1 MRKISLLF
9 IIICFVMLS
18 CDSKINTSENALSV
32 LIDSVQH
39 KYVPDKRDNVYE
51 IEAVGGK
58 DYITLKGYTSV
69 REAKTELI
77 ELISKE
83 TSSFVD
89 SIIILPDKSVGNKVY
104 GVVNVSVADLR
115 TQPKYSAE
123 MATQLLLGAP
133 VEVLQYNDWVRIKSA
148 EGYVAWTTEY
158 SFVPMT
164 KSEFNSWI
172 MAKKIIFADIYG
184 FAYEAANESGQTVSD
199 LVFGN
204 MLKLEGEVGKFYK
217 VSYPD
222 GRNGYVLKSQSQPF
236 DKWLSSIDL
245 TEQSILQKAQSL
257 KGIPYTWG
265 GTSPK
270 MMDCSGFTKTVM
282 LMHGII
288 LMRDASQQVN
298 TGISVDIS
306 AGYDNLHPGD
316 LMFFG
321 KKGQG
326 GNKDRIRH
334 VGFYMGN
341 GEFIHASG
349 YVRVSSL
356 DSTKANYDEVNT
368 REFISASRIIGAV
381 GTKGIWPVNEN
392 PLYKEQP

>member
-9 IIICFVMLS
+9 IIICIVMLS
-18 CDSKINTSENALSV
+18 CDSKTNTSENSLSA

-51 IEAVGGK
+51 IEVVDGE

-69 REAKTELI
+69 PEAKTELI

-83 TSSFVD
+83 TPSFVD
-89 SIIILPDKSVGNKVY
+89 SITILPDGSVGDKVY
-104 GVVNVSVADLR
+104 GIVNVSVADLR

-133 VEVLQYNDWVRIKSA
+133 VEVLQHDNWVRIKSA

-158 SFVPMT
+158 SFVSMT
-164 KSEFNSWI
+164 KDEFNSWI
-172 MAKKIIFADIYG
+172 TADKIIYTDIYG
-184 FAYEAANESGQTVSD
+184 FAYEAADESGQTVSD

-204 MLKLEGEVGKFYK
+204 MLKFEGEVGKFYK

-222 GRNGYVLKSQSQPF
+222 GRKGYVLKTQSRPF
-236 DKWLSSIDL
+236 DKWMSSVNL

-282 LMHGII
+282 LMHGVI
-288 LMRDASQQVN
+288 LLRDASQQVN
-298 TGISVDIS
+298 TGTPVDIS
-306 AGYDNLHPGD
+306 AGYDNLRPGD

-321 KKGQG
+321 KKGQD

-341 GEFIHASG
+341 SEFIHASG
-349 YVRVSSL
+349 YVRISSL
-356 DSTKANYDEVNT
+356 DSTRANYDEVNT
-368 REFISASRIIGAV
+368 REFVSASRIIGAV